1 MAQLQ
6 VTLTGSPI
14 GYEKSQGLTAFALGL
29 RKRGKTVVVP
39 DNPSVRGMVFKIRHL
54 VEVTEIADDTNGES
68 DTK

>member
-14 GYEKSQGLTAFALGL
+14 GYEKSQGKTAFALGL

-39 DNPSVRGMVFKIRHL
+39 DNPSVRGMVFKIRHI
-54 VEVTEIADDTNGES
+54 VEVVEIADGENS
-68 DTK
+68 K